1 MTETLTRREMPTE
14 ARITGRMKATPV
26 LDESG
31 KDQGLVT
38 AYVSVFGVKD
48 SWGDVVVPGAF
59 ADDVAAVA
67 SGDLVLPVIWSHQ
80 RNDPDAWV
88 GQVTEMAEDDTGLP
102 VTMQFDMNEP
112 KAAKAY
118 RLVKSGRVS
127 EWSFAYKV
135 LEGALVE
142 TPDGYYYELRKVK
155 LYEVGPTLMGA
166 NDQTRTLEAKSAP
179 APKADAEKAG
189 RTISAATRTA
199 LDTAKE
205 ALTTAITEID
215 ALLALTDGKAAPQ
228 DPAKSV
234 VSGDPEQ
241 AEDPEVG
248 KAPSFALTAEEAL
261 RAAKALS
268 DHNNLEGEVKQ

>member
-14 ARITGRMKATPV
+14 ARIAGRMKATPV

-38 AYVSVFGVKD
+38 AYVSVFNNRD
-48 SWGDVVVPGAF
+48 SWGDVVMPGAF

-88 GQVTEMAEDDTGLP
+88 GQATEMAEDDTGLK
-102 VTMQFDMNEP
+102 VTMKFDLEEP

-127 EWSFAYKV
+127 EWSFAYRV
-135 LEGALVE
+135 LEGAWVE
-142 TPDGYYYELRKVK
+142 TPDTYYYELRKVAV
-155 LYEVGPTLMGA
+155 YEVGPTLMGA
-166 NDQTRTLEAKSAP
+166 NPETRTIEAKSAP
-179 APKADAEKAG
+179 APEADAEKAG

-215 ALLALTDGKAAPQ
+215 ALLALTDGNAAPQ

-241 AEDPEVG
+241 AEDPDVG
-248 KAPSFALTAEEAL
+248 KVPSFALTAELAA

-268 DHNNLEGEVKQ
+268 PTHNF

>member
-38 AYVSVFGVKD
+38 AYVSVFNNRD
-48 SWGDVVVPGAF
+48 SWGDVVMPGAF

-67 SGDLVLPVIWSHQ
+67 SGDLVVPVIWSHQ

-88 GQVTEMAEDDTGLP
+88 GQATEMAEDDTGLK
-102 VTMQFDMNEP
+102 VTMKFDLEEP

-127 EWSFAYKV
+127 EWSFAYRV
-135 LEGALVE
+135 LEGAWVE
-142 TPDGYYYELRKVK
+142 TPDTYYYELRKVAV
-155 LYEVGPTLMGA
+155 YEVGPTLMGA
-166 NDQTRTLEAKSAP
+166 NSETRTLEAKSAP
-179 APKADAEKAG
+179 DAEKAG

-241 AEDPEVG
+241 AEDPDVG
-248 KAPSFALTAEEAL
+248 KVPSFALTAELAA
-261 RAAKALS
+261 RAAKALTG
-268 DHNNLEGEVKQ
+268 HTNLEGEK